1 MAKKPKKTNI
11 KNKSFRSSY
20 VDVFRD
26 RLYNSLHPRFFVT
39 PAELTNKFAR
49 VRKLEKPFFLHS
61 PNSPHSPVY
70 RHKQFKPK
78 TLKFQ
83 DSKFKNVCYNR
94 KVRKEVLFALRK
106 IGFGIP
112 TLKPRFTLES
122 KIRCK

>member
-1 MAKKPKKTNI
+1 MAKKSKKTNK
-11 KNKSFRSSY
+11 KNKSFYSSY
-20 VDVFRD
+20 ADAFRD
-26 RLYNSLHPRFFVT
+26 RLYNSFRPRFVT
-39 PAELTNKFAR
+39 LAELTNIAR

-61 PNSPHSPVY
+61 PNSPHNPVY

-94 KVRKEVLFALRK
+94 RVRKEVLFALRK